1 MAQHK
6 LFGTK
11 AEIYARDFLL
21 NKGYLLLAQ
30 NYRYG
35 RSEVDLLMQKKET
48 LICVEV
54 KARSTDFFGSPEKF
68 ISSKKIQL
76 LVGAVNNYM
85 EQNNIDLEVRFD
97 VIAITVK
104 QDKWH
109 LKHIKNAFNCW
120 E

>member
-1 MAQHK
+1 
-6 LFGTK
+6 
-11 AEIYARDFLL
+11 
-21 NKGYLLLAQ
+21 
-30 NYRYG
+30 
-35 RSEVDLLMQKKET
+35 
-48 LICVEV
+48 
-54 KARSTDFFGSPEKF
+54 
-68 ISSKKIQL
+68 
-76 LVGAVNNYM
+76 M